1 MLSYRWDAGYI
12 YAAFLAVYRIDIF
25 SVEYLHWWAFRW
37 LLEALP
43 GDTEIK
49 QRMAYRG
56 TDASKIKDKAERRRV
71 QRIKN
76 DISLPQRELA
86 DEDIGDALF
95 SMM

>member
-1 MLSYRWDAGYI
+1 M
-12 YAAFLAVYRIDIF
+12 IF
-25 SVEYLHWWAFRW
+25 FKWNTCTGGRSRW

-49 QRMAYRG
+49 QRMACRG
-56 TDASKIKDKAERRRV
+56 TDASKIRDKAERRRV

-76 DISLPQRELA
+76 EISLPQRELA
-86 DEDIGDALF
+86 DEDIGSALF